1 MNNILENKK
10 ILLVDDNDFNRMII
24 NIHLKK
30 YNIIIKEAE
39 DGNEAAKI
47 LENESF
53 DIMLIDIQMPIYD
66 GIYLI
71 KKIKE
76 MKINTPV
83 IIMTASDESS
93 HTIKELRE
101 IGIHD
106 FIYKPFNKNLLI
118 YTLAK
123 KLNENE
129 N

>member
-53 DIMLIDIQMPIYD
+53 DIISGLKKVMNSYLRYILKTID
-66 GIYLI
+66 LVVI
-71 KKIKE
+71 K
-76 MKINTPV
+76 
-83 IIMTASDESS
+83 
-93 HTIKELRE
+93 L
-101 IGIHD
+101 
-106 FIYKPFNKNLLI
+106 
-118 YTLAK
+118 
-123 KLNENE
+123 
-129 N
+129 